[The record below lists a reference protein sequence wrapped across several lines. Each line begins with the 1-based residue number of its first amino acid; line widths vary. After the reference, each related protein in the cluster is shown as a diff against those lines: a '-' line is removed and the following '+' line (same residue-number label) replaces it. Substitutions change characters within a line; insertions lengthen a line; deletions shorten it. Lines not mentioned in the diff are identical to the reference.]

1 MKGTLHEDVCI
12 FMIKSSSN
20 LFKMRKFLTKVVEKI
35 KTQFIFV
42 NIFPKIML
50 FITWK
55 NMVEPNRPQ
64 MTI

>member
-1 MKGTLHEDVCI
+1 
-12 FMIKSSSN
+12 MIKSSSN
-20 LFKMRKFLTKVVEKI
+20 LFKMRKFLTKVVKKI

-42 NIFPKIML
+42 NIFPNIKL

-55 NMVEPNRPQ
+55 NMVEPDRPQ